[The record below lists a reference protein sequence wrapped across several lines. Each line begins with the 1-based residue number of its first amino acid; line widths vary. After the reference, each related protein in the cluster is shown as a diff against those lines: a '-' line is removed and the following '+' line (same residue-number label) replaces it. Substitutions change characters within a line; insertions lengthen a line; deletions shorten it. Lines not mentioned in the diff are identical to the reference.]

1 MYSRNSYEKRE
12 YSVPPGYDG
21 SRFRRRRRHGDDD
34 SRDEII
40 LVPDSGFAPDSTSS
54 ADLSGELSVSGI
66 PTKRGS
72 VKNRQSYTPDENT
85 SAPVEYSSAE
95 ECHEEEAPSR
105 PKDKLT
111 GILEKF
117 GFTGGMSSDELLIC
131 AVIFLI
137 ASDVS
142 DDGRSVGDVLLILAL
157 LLGIR

>member
-12 YSVPPGYDG
+12 FSVPPGYDG
-21 SRFRRRRRHGDDD
+21 SRFRRRRRHGENETH
-34 SRDEII
+34 DEII
-40 LVPDSGFAPDSTSS
+40 LIPDSGFAPSPPSS
-54 ADLSGELSVSGI
+54 AEELSGELSVGGI
-66 PTKRGS
+66 PTRQGS
-72 VKNRQSYTPDENT
+72 IKNKQNYANAEDVPETVYEDSSSDTKDDTPN
-85 SAPVEYSSAE
+85 
-95 ECHEEEAPSR
+95 

-131 AVIFLI
+131 AIIFLI
-137 ASDVS
+137 ASDVG